1 MIHDTVPKELIEL
14 VLARK
19 LKYIN
24 LRLDPEPDW
33 NNSFIVELLRWYDQ
47 KVELIPMR
55 KRNDHE
61 QWRQFYEQI
70 VRSLYFAVVEH
81 SLHKISE
88 LKIYFRYFFYI
99 EDDDPYRNDYDMISP
114 EKLIKVYNYIT
125 KKLSKRLQL
134 TRNNCDS
141 LGKQFIGMYDTFL
154 RQDEEEHL
162 VMHFQMD
169 EQGNSTLVGM
179 EYNDDNEEE
188 MYCTPS
194 ECEGDEDEDM
204 SESDSDSE
212 YTPSDNYSSES
223 EQEEDEEEKNIKVYL
238 PVDNINEVSPEF
250 QAFLGKFI
258 EEAKKLLYNNN

>member
-1 MIHDTVPKELIEL
+1 MIHDTVPKELVEL

-61 QWRQFYEQI
+61 HWRQFYEQI

-141 LGKQFIGMYDTFL
+141 LGKQFIGMYDTFI

-179 EYNDDNEEE
+179 EYNDDDEEE

-194 ECEGDEDEDM
+194 ECEGDDEDM

-223 EQEEDEEEKNIKVYL
+223 ESEQEEEDENLEQDVKFLQEVLERLQKILPKLEK
-238 PVDNINEVSPEF
+238 
-250 QAFLGKFI
+250 
-258 EEAKKLLYNNN
+258 